1 MAGSIDASGSKRLGW
16 LIAAV
21 YFIHSLISINMP
33 RTDKTLP
40 LREDLRG
47 WHYLIGT
54 VLLVLLLMRLR
65 NWWRYDRHATPPADI
80 GAGVWTWG
88 RMLALTTYVLL
99 AIAPVLGVLF
109 AWSDGLSVHLGPL
122 PAFPALMRESYP
134 VWMFTGYFH
143 SGLSF
148 MVLVLNVAALLTA
161 AYALLRFNKGL
172 IAAFP
177 AGYGAT
183 IFASMAVTAYASA
196 TFRSPDPGPM
206 AVARYLGA
214 CGLVWAIGWL
224 IHRKRPAYAGGGKAG
239 KATPILAAACAL
251 GLVALGAYGPH
262 AMFRVTPWPMG
273 VTVAAP
279 EGVTSHAAPTRRV
292 TAWSETAFE
301 RETASKTY
309 KWCGFCH
316 TFKLGERTKA
326 GPNLHAIF
334 GKPAASVPG
343 FSYSPALAAKREGG
357 LVWTDEKLDQF
368 LKDPD
373 AFVPGTSMI
382 ISSGPVTDPKVR
394 RAVINMLKRDT
405 MEGAV
410 DIVAPPEGQ

>member
-1 MAGSIDASGSKRLGW
+1 MAGTINETGGKRLGW
-16 LIAAV
+16 LIAGV
-21 YFIHSLISINMP
+21 YFIHSLISTNMP

-47 WHYLIGT
+47 WHYLVGT

-65 NWWRYDRHATPPADI
+65 NWWRYDRHAKPPGDI
-80 GAGVWTWG
+80 GFGVWTWG
-88 RMLALTTYVLL
+88 RTLALTSYILL
-99 AIAPVLGVLF
+99 AMAPFLGLLF
-109 AWSDGLSVHLGPL
+109 AWSDGLAVHLGPL
-122 PAFPALMRESYP
+122 PAFPALLEENYR

-148 MVLVLNVAALLTA
+148 IVLILNVAALITA
-161 AYALLRFNKGL
+161 AYALLRYNKGL

-177 AGYGAT
+177 AGYGAQV
-183 IFASMAVTAYASA
+183 FGSMAVTAYASA

-206 AVARYLGA
+206 AVARYLGI
-214 CGLVWAIGWL
+214 CVLVWAICWL
-224 IHRKRPAYAGGGKAG
+224 INRKRPAFAGGGKTG
-239 KATPILAAACAL
+239 KVAPILAGAGAL
-251 GLVALGAYGPH
+251 GLAVIGAYGPH

-273 VTVAAP
+273 VTVAGP
-279 EGVTSHAAPTRRV
+279 EGVTSHAAPAIRV
-292 TAWSETAFE
+292 AAWNETAFE
-301 RETASKTY
+301 RDIASKTY

-316 TFKLGERTKA
+316 TFKQGERTKA
-326 GPNLHAIF
+326 GPNLYAIF

-343 FSYSPALAAKREGG
+343 FAYSPALAAKREGG
-357 LVWTDEKLDQF
+357 LVWTDEALDQF

-373 AFVPGTSMI
+373 AYVRGTSMI
-382 ISSGPVTDPKVR
+382 ISSGPVADLKVR

-405 MEGAV
+405 MAGAV